1 MTRARKLVA
10 LVGALLACSAAVAL
24 PVSAAQSQV
33 VADCNAHG
41 HLTGHYSSAQLRNSL
56 STMSADVK
64 EYTNCYDVIQRALLA
79 QLGASHAG
87 SGSPAGSQS
96 SSGSFLPTPVVVVL
110 VLLVLGA
117 AGFAVL
123 AVRRR
128 GPGDGPGSAVG

>member
-1 MTRARKLVA
+1 MA
-10 LVGALLACSAAVAL
+10 LLGALCACSGAVAL
-24 PVSAAQSQV
+24 PAIAAQSQV

-41 HLTGHYSSAQLRNSL
+41 RLTGQYSSVQLRNSL

-79 QLGASHAG
+79 QLGGSHVRG
-87 SGSPAGSQS
+87 GTPASQS
-96 SSGSFLPTPVVVVL
+96 SGGSFLPTPVIVVL

-117 AGFAVL
+117 AWFALV

-128 GPGDGPGSAVG
+128 GPGNGPGPAG

>member
-1 MTRARKLVA
+1 MIRARKLAA
-10 LVGALLACSAAVAL
+10 LLGVLCACGGALAL
-24 PVSAAQSQV
+24 PALAAQSQV
-33 VADCNAHG
+33 VSDCNAHG
-41 HLTGHYSSAQLRNSL
+41 RLTGHYSSVQLRNSL

-79 QLGASHAG
+79 QIGSSHVGAG
-87 SGSPAGSQS
+87 TPASQS
-96 SSGSFLPTPVVVVL
+96 SSGSFLPTPVIVVL

-128 GPGDGPGSAVG
+128 GPGDGPGTPAG